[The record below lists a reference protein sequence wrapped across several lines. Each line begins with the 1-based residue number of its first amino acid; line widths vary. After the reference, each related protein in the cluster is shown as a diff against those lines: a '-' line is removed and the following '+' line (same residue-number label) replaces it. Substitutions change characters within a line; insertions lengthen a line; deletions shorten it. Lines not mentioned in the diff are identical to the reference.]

1 MRLGKSDMLSR
12 LPNIIM
18 KNQILSLAIAL
29 PTVLISALPS
39 LANTQRI
46 IPNKVNTLQPIL
58 LSPEFQVPEASNELG
73 NPLDEVIAPGPNGV
87 RPKPR
92 VGPPPPRKDTD
103 IFFQPV
109 LNINPVLNSSPANL
123 NINNVAPG
131 Y

>member
-1 MRLGKSDMLSR
+1 
-12 LPNIIM
+12 M

-39 LANTQRI
+39 LANTERI
-46 IPNKVNTLQPIL
+46 ISNKVNILQPIL
-58 LSPEFQVPEASNELG
+58 FSPELQVPEASNELG
-73 NPLDEVIAPGPNGV
+73 NPADYINAPGPNGV
-87 RPKPR
+87 QPRPGRGPR
-92 VGPPPPRKDTD
+92 PPRKETD
-103 IFFQPV
+103 IRFQPV